1 MPLHDDVKGHQQQP
15 TVVSQSSRRKHVHHT
30 MFKLELFLAFY
41 TVGQA
46 FFGLAMFACIGYL
59 VWICR
64 REDGETLN
72 PLNGSFKEDGEP
84 ASKVVIE
91 KLKSKTESVTTLF
104 SNSNSQGT
112 FSTFFHYSI
121 SLDPSKTRGYSL
133 KKVKFKS
140 SDSLLP
146 SVVKPQSLHQRHQFS
161 SFIKC
166 IFLSSS
172 LWSILI
178 QKVILLSKK

>member
-59 VWICR
+59 IWICR

-112 FSTFFHYSI
+112 F
-121 SLDPSKTRGYSL
+121 
-133 KKVKFKS
+133 
-140 SDSLLP
+140 
-146 SVVKPQSLHQRHQFS
+146 
-161 SFIKC
+161 
-166 IFLSSS
+166 
-172 LWSILI
+172 
-178 QKVILLSKK
+178 